1 MSAVATVW
9 LVIGLTGSLLLGV
22 VLTALVRQSLL
33 LGRTG
38 MRFAREV
45 GSLAGSLGSSERV
58 RKPQR

>member
-9 LVIGLTGSLLLGV
+9 LVIGLIGSLVLAV
-22 VLTALVRQSLL
+22 VSVALVRQGVA

-45 GSLAGSLGSSERV
+45 GSITGSIPASARLRN
-58 RKPQR
+58 PQR